1 MPTPP
6 GLRSPGL
13 DAMSSAS
20 RPPLPTP
27 SILPVLMAVP
37 YSPPAR
43 MSPTRWSRSSK
54 SLWFESRSTC
64 RKSEV
69 PRLTENPRFLIYHH
83 CFRFLVPR
91 TFLMSDQRQLFGTD
105 GIRGIAGEFPLTKQ
119 STYLIGRALG
129 HDLLRN
135 TPRPQAVIGQDTRES
150 SCWIADRVSEG
161 LAAVGVDVHS
171 AGVITTPGVAYLAR
185 SRKMAA
191 GVVISASHNPW
202 TDNGI
207 KVFSG
212 DGFKLTDA
220 RELAIEKEIFA
231 QLENPASADDTALKV
246 PRPSLPG
253 EAELR
258 HAYIKSLA
266 ASVSSDLSKLRVLV
280 DCANGAATAEAPE
293 LFRTLGIQATFT
305 CTSPNGKNINDGCGA
320 LHPEI
325 LAKAVAESNGKF
337 DLGVTFDGDADRALF
352 CDAAGRVINGDAVLL
367 AAARDMRA
375 QGKLKA
381 DTVVSTTMSNMGLE
395 IALKTSGVRMLR
407 ANVGDK
413 YVLEEMLK
421 TGATLG
427 GEQSGHIIFRDEDST
442 TGDGLLTAL
451 RLMDII
457 VRAGRPLAELVADL
471 KVFPQKIQNVRVREK
486 VPFKQVPA
494 IQSAIEAAER
504 ELDGNGR
511 VVVRYSG
518 TEALARVMVEAD
530 SKEKMESVTAAI
542 AEEIQKA

>member
-1 MPTPP
+1 MTQ
-6 GLRSPGL
+6 
-13 DAMSSAS
+13 
-20 RPPLPTP
+20 
-27 SILPVLMAVP
+27 
-37 YSPPAR
+37 
-43 MSPTRWSRSSK
+43 
-54 SLWFESRSTC
+54 
-64 RKSEV
+64 
-69 PRLTENPRFLIYHH
+69 
-83 CFRFLVPR
+83 
-91 TFLMSDQRQLFGTD
+91 QRQLFGTD
-105 GIRGIAGEFPLTKQ
+105 GIRGVAGEFPLTAQ
-119 STYLIGRALG
+119 STNLIGRALG
-129 HDLLRN
+129 HDLIRA
-135 TPRPQAVIGQDTRES
+135 TAKAKAVIGQDTRES
-150 SCWIADRVSEG
+150 SRWIADRVSEG

-185 SRKMAA
+185 SRGMAA

-231 QLENPASADDTALKV
+231 LLQNATAADDTALKV
-246 PRPSLPG
+246 PKPSLPG
-253 EAELR
+253 ESHLR
-258 HAYIKSLA
+258 HAYVKSLRED
-266 ASVSSDLSKLRVLV
+266 VHSDLSKLRVLV

-293 LFRTLGIQATFT
+293 LFRSLGVQATFIHV
-305 CTSPNGKNINDGCGA
+305 SPDGKNINEGCGA
-320 LHPEI
+320 LHPET
-325 LAKAVAESNGKF
+325 LGKVVAESGGRF

-352 CDAAGRVINGDAVLL
+352 CDAGGRVVDGDGVLL
-367 AAARDMRA
+367 AAARDLHA

-381 DTVVSTTMSNMGLE
+381 DAVVATTMSNMGLE
-395 IALKTSGVRMLR
+395 VALKKSAIRMLR

-427 GEQSGHIIFRDEDST
+427 GEQSGHIIFRDGDAT

-457 VRAGRPLAELVADL
+457 VRSAKPLAELIGDL

-486 VPFKQVPA
+486 VPFAQIPSV
-494 IQSAIEAAER
+494 QSAIDAAQR

-518 TEALARVMVEAD
+518 TEALARVMVEA
-530 SKEKMESVTAAI
+530 ESEERMRALTAGI
-542 AEEIQKA
+542 ASEIQKALGV

>member
-1 MPTPP
+1 MT
-6 GLRSPGL
+6 
-13 DAMSSAS
+13 
-20 RPPLPTP
+20 
-27 SILPVLMAVP
+27 
-37 YSPPAR
+37 
-43 MSPTRWSRSSK
+43 
-54 SLWFESRSTC
+54 
-64 RKSEV
+64 
-69 PRLTENPRFLIYHH
+69 
-83 CFRFLVPR
+83 
-91 TFLMSDQRQLFGTD
+91 QRQLFGTD
-105 GIRGIAGEFPLTKQ
+105 GIRGVAGEFPLTKQ

-135 TPRPQAVIGQDTRES
+135 QTKAQTVIGQDTRES
-150 SCWIADRVSEG
+150 SRWIADRVAEG

-185 SRKMAA
+185 SRRMAA

-212 DGFKLTDA
+212 DGFKLTDE
-220 RELAIEKEIFA
+220 RELGIEKEIFA
-231 QLENPASADDTALKV
+231 LLQNPTSADDTALKL

-258 HAYIKSLA
+258 HDYIKQLA
-266 ASVSSDLSKLRVLV
+266 ASVKSDLSRLRVLV

-293 LFRTLGIQATFT
+293 LFRTLGIQATFIHV
-305 CTSPNGKNINDGCGA
+305 SPDGKNINEQCGA
-320 LHPEI
+320 LHPET
-325 LAKAVAESNGKF
+325 LGKKVAESHQF
-337 DLGVTFDGDADRALF
+337 DLGVTFDGDA
-352 CDAAGRVINGDAVLL
+352 VLL
-367 AAARDMRA
+367 ATARDMHA
-375 QGKLKA
+375 EGTLKG
-381 DTVVSTTMSNMGLE
+381 DTVVATTMSNMGLE
-395 IALKTSGVRMLR
+395 IALKNSGIRMLR

-427 GEQSGHIIFRDEDST
+427 GEQSGHIIFRDGDST

-457 VRAGRPLAELVADL
+457 VRSKKSLAELVADL
-471 KVFPQKIQNVRVREK
+471 KVFPQKIQNIRVREK
-486 VPFKQVPA
+486 VPFAHVPS
-494 IQSAIEAAER
+494 IQSAIESAER

-518 TEALARVMVEAD
+518 TEALARVMVEAE
-530 SKEKMESVTAAI
+530 SEAKMQSITAAI
-542 AEEIQKA
+542 ANEIRKALGA

>member
-1 MPTPP
+1 
-6 GLRSPGL
+6 
-13 DAMSSAS
+13 MSQ
-20 RPPLPTP
+20 
-27 SILPVLMAVP
+27 
-37 YSPPAR
+37 
-43 MSPTRWSRSSK
+43 
-54 SLWFESRSTC
+54 
-64 RKSEV
+64 
-69 PRLTENPRFLIYHH
+69 
-83 CFRFLVPR
+83 
-91 TFLMSDQRQLFGTD
+91 QRQLFGTD
-105 GIRGIAGEFPLTKQ
+105 GIRGVAGEFPLTTQ

-129 HDLLRN
+129 HDLIH
-135 TPRPQAVIGQDTRES
+135 TVAKPQAVIGQDTRES
-150 SCWIADRVSEG
+150 SRWIADRVSEG

-185 SRKMAA
+185 SRNMAA

-231 QLENPASADDTALKV
+231 QLENPASADDTALKI

-253 EAELR
+253 ESQLR
-258 HAYIKSLA
+258 QAYIKSLA
-266 ASVSSDLSKLRVLV
+266 ASVPSDLSKLRVLV

-293 LFRTLGIQATFT
+293 LFRTLGIQATFLHV
-305 CTSPNGKNINDGCGA
+305 SPNEKNINENCGA
-320 LHPEI
+320 LHPET
-325 LAKAVAESNGKF
+325 LGKSVAKAAGKF

-352 CDAAGRVINGDAVLL
+352 CDGSGRVVNGDAVLL
-367 AAARDMRA
+367 AAARDLHA
-375 QGKLKA
+375 HGKLKA
-381 DTVVSTTMSNMGLE
+381 DTVVATTMSNMGLE
-395 IALKTSGVRMLR
+395 IALKKSGIRMLR
-407 ANVGDK
+407 ASVGDK

-427 GEQSGHIIFRDEDST
+427 GEQSGHIIFRDGDST

-457 VRAGRPLAELVADL
+457 VRTGKPLADLIHDL
-471 KVFPQKIQNVRVREK
+471 KVFPQKIQNIRVREK

-494 IQSAIEAAER
+494 IQAAIESAEK

-518 TEALARVMVEAD
+518 TEALARVMVEAE
-530 SKEKMESVTAAI
+530 SEAKMQAITAAI
-542 AEEIQKA
+542 AGEIQKALGL

>member
-1 MPTPP
+1 
-6 GLRSPGL
+6 
-13 DAMSSAS
+13 MS
-20 RPPLPTP
+20 
-27 SILPVLMAVP
+27 
-37 YSPPAR
+37 
-43 MSPTRWSRSSK
+43 
-54 SLWFESRSTC
+54 
-64 RKSEV
+64 
-69 PRLTENPRFLIYHH
+69 
-83 CFRFLVPR
+83 
-91 TFLMSDQRQLFGTD
+91 QRQLFGTD
-105 GIRGIAGEFPLTKQ
+105 GIRGVAGEFPLTKQ

-135 TPRPQAVIGQDTRES
+135 QPRAQAVIGQDTRES
-150 SCWIADRVSEG
+150 SRWIADRVAEG

-191 GVVISASHNPW
+191 GIVISASHNPW

-212 DGFKLTDA
+212 DGFKLTDE

-231 QLENPASADDTALKV
+231 LLQNPASADDTALKV

-258 HAYIKSLA
+258 HAYIKDLA
-266 ASVSSDLSKLRVLV
+266 ASVTSDLGKLRVLV
-280 DCANGAATAEAPE
+280 DCANGAAAAEAPE
-293 LFRTLGIQATFT
+293 LFRSLAIQATFVHVN
-305 CTSPNGKNINDGCGA
+305 PDGKNINEQCGA
-320 LHPEI
+320 LHPET
-325 LAKAVAESNGKF
+325 LGKQVAASRGQF

-352 CDAAGRVINGDAVLL
+352 CDAQGRVVNGDAVLL
-367 AAARDMRA
+367 ATARDMHA
-375 QGKLKA
+375 GGMLKA

-395 IALKTSGVRMLR
+395 IALKNSGIRMLR

-427 GEQSGHIIFRDEDST
+427 GEQSGHIIFRDGDST

-457 VRAGRPLAELVADL
+457 VRSKKPLAELVADL

-486 VPFKQVPA
+486 VPFAQVPA
-494 IQSAIEAAER
+494 IQGAIQSAER
-504 ELDGNGR
+504 ELNGKGR

-518 TEALARVMVEAD
+518 TEALARVMVEAE
-530 SKEKMESVTAAI
+530 SEAKMQSITAAI
-542 AEEIQKA
+542 AGEIQKALGV